1 MNLCKLSVLL
11 NGGRE
16 ALGGL
21 SQGAPWRVRETGQVR
36 ETRHADMA
44 GGSQGGTEESHSRHA
59 DRTPTW
65 KVLLGDGRREERES
79 RQGLKDEEEKEKRE
93 ERERGG
99 VSYLMA
105 GEKKGER
112 GEGFSLKEDFM

>member
-1 MNLCKLSVLL
+1 M
-11 NGGRE
+11 
-16 ALGGL
+16 
-21 SQGAPWRVRETGQVR
+21 QTWRVAAKGAQRKVTHAMQTG
-36 ETRHADMA
+36 HP
-44 GGSQGGTEESHSRHA
+44 H
-59 DRTPTW
+59 
-65 KVLLGDGRREERES
+65 GDGRREERES